1 MNRRGFL
8 TSASLGLAGVALSP
22 QRARSQSGANAAPAA
37 PAPVPDF
44 LLPSFELVQPELFSL
59 AGAQT
64 NCWAD
69 FDGDKDL
76 DLFVGFKGAIANRL
90 YRNDGGTFVEVA
102 QQAGLADLADTR
114 GTGWGDFDGD
124 GRPDIF
130 VGFSKRSGVPSKL
143 YHNLGNGKFVD
154 VTGDLGIKVEGEV
167 RQVSWIDFD
176 NDGKLDLFVALRDA
190 PNLLFHNEGRRFV
203 EVGKQMGVG
212 DPRKTVGAVW
222 FDFNQDGRLDCFTA
236 NQDGTLDGLFRND
249 GGSFVD
255 VAGEMKMDQSGRAP
269 DHGSCGPTVID
280 FNNDGLLDLFV
291 AGYGQNLLYRNDGH
305 GSFRNVAPE
314 LNLFSGD
321 HATPSTWG
329 DYDND
334 GRPDLYVSSYIMRP
348 LNEHDHMYH
357 NAGDHFSEVIP
368 WEMLRNG
375 ATHGIQWA
383 DFDGNGAL
391 DLAMCNNNPKGHHS
405 LWRNLLP
412 PERARRSLQVM
423 VLDHAGCATKSGAE
437 IRLFEPGTK
446 VCLGTRIMD
455 TGGGYCSQNVM
466 AVHFGLPREGPVDV
480 EVTSLTRS
488 GRKITRVGAV
498 SADAVPHRT
507 LTVQVP
513 GE

>member
-1 MNRRGFL
+1 MNRRRFL
-8 TSASLGLAGVALSP
+8 ASGSLGLTSVAFRSRRLLAQTAATASP
-22 QRARSQSGANAAPAA
+22 PRPQP
-37 PAPVPDF
+37 PPDF
-44 LLPSFELVQPELFSL
+44 LMPKFELVQPELFSL

-76 DLFVGFKGAIANRL
+76 DLFVGFKGAIPNRL
-90 YRNDGGTFVEVA
+90 YRNDGGTFVNVA
-102 QQAGLADLADTR
+102 EQAGLADLADTR

-130 VGFSKRSGVPSKL
+130 VGFSHRSGIPSKL

-190 PNLLFHNEGRRFV
+190 PNLLFHNEGKRFV
-203 EVGKQMGVG
+203 EVGKEMGVG

-222 FDFNQDGRLDCFTA
+222 FDYNQDGRLDCFTA

-249 GGSFVD
+249 GGKFVD
-255 VAGEMKMDQSGRAP
+255 VAGDLKMDQAGRAP

-280 FNNDGLLDLFV
+280 FNNNGLLDLFV
-291 AGYGQNLLYRNDGH
+291 AGYGQNLLYRNEGDG
-305 GSFRNVAPE
+305 GFRNVAAE

-375 ATHGIQWA
+375 ATHGIQWV

-391 DLAMCNNNPKGHHS
+391 DLAMCNNNPNGHHY

-412 PERARRSLQVM
+412 PELARRSLQVM
-423 VLDHAGCATKSGAE
+423 VVDQAGHATKPGAE
-437 IRLFEPGTK
+437 IRLFEPGTRT
-446 VCLGTRIMD
+446 CLGTRIMD

-466 AVHFGLPREGPVDV
+466 PAHFGLAKDGPVDI
-480 EVTSLTRS
+480 EVTSLTKS
-488 GRKITRVGAV
+488 GRKLTKMAAI
-498 SADAVPHRT
+498 SADAVQGRIVT
-507 LTVQVP
+507 MRVP
-513 GE
+513 

>member
-1 MNRRGFL
+1 MDRRRFL
-8 TSASLGLAGVALSP
+8 AKGSIGLASVALTRPAVLAQAGVAP
-22 QRARSQSGANAAPAA
+22 APARA
-37 PAPVPDF
+37 TPSPDF
-44 LLPSFELVQPELFSL
+44 LLPRFELVQPELFSL

-69 FDGDKDL
+69 FDGDMDL

-130 VGFSKRSGVPSKL
+130 VGFSRRSGVSSKL
-143 YHNLGNGKFVD
+143 YHNLGNGRFVD
-154 VTGDLGIKVEGEV
+154 VAGDLGIKVEGEV
-167 RQVSWIDFD
+167 RQISWIDFD

-190 PNLLFHNEGRRFV
+190 PNLLFHNQGSRFL
-203 EVGKQMGVG
+203 EVGKELGIA
-212 DPRKTVGAVW
+212 DHRKTVGAVW

-249 GGSFVD
+249 GGRFVD

-280 FNNDGLLDLFV
+280 VNNNGLLDLFV
-291 AGYGQNLLYRNDGH
+291 AGYGQNLLYRNEGS

-334 GRPDLYVSSYIMRP
+334 GRPDLYVSSCILRP

-368 WEMLRNG
+368 WEMLRKG

-383 DFDGNGAL
+383 DFDGNGAV
-391 DLAMCNNNPKGHHS
+391 DLAMCNNNPDGHHY
-405 LWRNLLP
+405 LWRNLLL

-423 VLDHAGCATKSGAE
+423 VTDHAGHATKAGSE
-437 IRLFEPGTK
+437 VRLFEVGTRT
-446 VCLGTRIMD
+446 CLGTHIMD

-466 AVHFGLPREGPVDV
+466 PVHFGLPHFGPVDV
-480 EVTSLTRS
+480 DVTSPTAS
-488 GRKITRVGAV
+488 GRTITRMAAVTVGT
-498 SADAVPHRT
+498 DAGRV
-507 LTVQVP
+507 LTVRVP
-513 GE
+513 